1 MEKKELF
8 KKISEEVIDG
18 NINKVQKLIHE
29 TLEKKIKPKEIINEA
44 LIEGMKEVGIRF
56 KEFKIFVPEVLMS
69 AKAMSA
75 GMDILKPM
83 LVEGDM
89 PSKGKCVFATVEGDV
104 HDIGK
109 KLVSMMME
117 SDGYEIIDL
126 GTNVPTQIIINA
138 VIEHKPELVAMS
150 AMLTTT
156 MKPMEIT
163 VKALKE
169 NNLYDNIKIMV
180 GGAPLTKRFAD
191 QIGAYYAND
200 ASSAVELAN
209 LLTQSDTKNM

>member
-1 MEKKELF
+1 MEKKELLE
-8 KKISEEVIDG
+8 KISEKVIEG
-18 NINKVQKLIHE
+18 NFHKVQELIHE
-29 TLEKKIKPKEIINEA
+29 TLENKIKPKEIINEA

-56 KEFKIFVPEVLMS
+56 KEFEIFVPEVLMS

-126 GTNVPTQIIINA
+126 GTNVPTKIIIDA
-138 VIEHKPELVAMS
+138 VKEHKPELVAMS

-156 MKPMEIT
+156 MRPMEIT
-163 VKALKE
+163 VKALKD
-169 NNLYDNIKIMV
+169 NNLYDNIKVIV
-180 GGAPLTKRFAD
+180 GGAPLTKRFAE
-191 QIGAYYAND
+191 QIGAHYADN
-200 ASSAVELAN
+200 ASSAVALAN
-209 LLTQSDTKNM
+209 LLTQSDVKNM